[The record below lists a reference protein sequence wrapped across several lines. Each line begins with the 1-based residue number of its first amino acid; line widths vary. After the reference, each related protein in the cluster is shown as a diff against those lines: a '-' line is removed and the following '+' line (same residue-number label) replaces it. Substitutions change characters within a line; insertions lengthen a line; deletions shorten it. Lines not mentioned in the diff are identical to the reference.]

1 MENMYREIM
10 TVKQMSKK
18 SVNADRHGNI
28 LYHKEF
34 VIELLVYY
42 KMLEYLHVAKNAQEE
57 AKIAR
62 EHQRAKNMVKL
73 YFANP
78 AECTICVDFA
88 FSRGLDYFKAR
99 GFAA

>member
-18 SVNADRHGNI
+18 SVNADRHGNV

-42 KMLEYLHVAKNAQEE
+42 KMLEYLHVAKSAQE
-57 AKIAR
+57 KMKLAR
-62 EHQRAKNMVKL
+62 EHQRAKNMIKL

-78 AECTICVDFA
+78 AECDMHVSFA
-88 FSRGLDYFKAR
+88 FNRGLDYFKSR

>member
-1 MENMYREIM
+1 MENMYQEIM
-10 TVKQMSKK
+10 TVRQKSKK

-57 AKIAR
+57 MKLAR
-62 EHQRAKNMVKL
+62 EHQRAKNMIKL
-73 YFANP
+73 YFPNP
-78 AECTICVDFA
+78 VECDMRVNFA
-88 FSRGLDYFKAR
+88 FNRGLIYFKSR

>member
-28 LYHKEF
+28 LYHKKF

-57 AKIAR
+57 LKLAR

-73 YFANP
+73 YFPNP
-78 AECTICVDFA
+78 VECNIRVDFA
-88 FSRGLDYFKAR
+88 FSRGLDYFRAR

>member
-1 MENMYREIM
+1 MQNMYQEIM
-10 TVKQMSKK
+10 TVRQKSKK

-28 LYHKEF
+28 LYPQEF

-42 KMLEYLHVAKNAQEE
+42 RMLEYLHVAKNAQEE
-57 AKIAR
+57 MKLAR

-73 YFANP
+73 YFPNP
-78 AECTICVDFA
+78 VECNIRVDFA
-88 FSRGLDYFKAR
+88 FSRGLDYFRAR